1 MLLLD
6 LPGQRLVPL
15 RCCRH
20 LPFFQT
26 AVEAVDLRDR
36 LEDRVS
42 VLRRHGI
49 EFPDA
54 ALAVHFFGRTQI
66 GVQLVQRGGS
76 GIFVSV
82 HRVQIAT
89 GTTPGS
95 GCTSCFVSAH
105 RLQIATWAACSTASE
120 RFFVSAHRVQ
130 IATANVHKAPR
141 ADLWNAL

>member
-6 LPGQRLVPL
+6 LPGQRLVLL

-20 LPFFQT
+20 PPFFQT
-26 AVEAVDLRDR
+26 VVEAVDLRDR

-76 GIFVSV
+76 GIFVS
-82 HRVQIAT
+82 
-89 GTTPGS
+89 
-95 GCTSCFVSAH
+95 
-105 RLQIATWAACSTASE
+105 
-120 RFFVSAHRVQ
+120 AHRVQ
-130 IATANVHKAPR
+130 IATRVKAAELLRSILCLSALR
-141 ADLWNAL
+141 ADHNGKWGNPF

>member
-6 LPGQRLVPL
+6 LPGQRLVLL

-26 AVEAVDLRDR
+26 VVEAVDLRNR

-76 GIFVSV
+76 GIFVSA

-89 GTTPGS
+89 SAARATRTGS
-95 GCTSCFVSAH
+95 TFVSAN
-105 RLQIATWAACSTASE
+105 RVQIATLAPRLCSQPGN
-120 RFFVSAHRVQ
+120 FVSAHRVQ
-130 IATANVHKAPR
+130 IATGSG
-141 ADLWNAL
+141 